1 MESPGKFQLT
11 KRKFLPSTGGRDIPK
26 VFPMRIKKISW
37 FSIFALFFYTIPA
50 FAQSSV
56 TLDTGLGNAA
66 RYFGE
71 RLVRGTKVVVLDF
84 SAPTPRLAE
93 YVMEELTGHFVNEGS
108 LMVVDRKNLEILE
121 QEMRFQLSGE
131 VDDDTVLAIGKKL
144 GAQTIISGSI
154 EPLGNIFRLRIRA
167 IAVETAAIQ
176 GISTANIQR
185 DQTLSTLTAAPR
197 TDPAPR
203 QAPLSP
209 AGKSTPE
216 SSGSSGGGGSSGRV
230 ILPDYLVSPPGD
242 R

>member
-1 MESPGKFQLT
+1 MESSGKFQLIE
-11 KRKFLPSTGGRDIPK
+11 REFLPSDGGRNIPK
-26 VFPMRIKKISW
+26 VFPMSIKISW
-37 FSIFALFFYTIPA
+37 FFFFALFLHTIPA
-50 FAQSSV
+50 FPQSPII
-56 TLDTGLGNAA
+56 LDKGLGNAA

-71 RLVRGTKVVVLDF
+71 RLVKGTKVVVLDF

-121 QEMRFQLSGE
+121 QEIRFQLSGE
-131 VDDDTVLAIGKKL
+131 VDDDTVLSIGKKL

-154 EPLGNIFRLRIRA
+154 EPLGNIFRLRLRA

-176 GISTANIQR
+176 GVSTANIQR
-185 DQTLSTLTAAPR
+185 DQTLSTLTEVSR
-197 TDPAPR
+197 TDSAPR

-209 AGKSTPE
+209 ADRSASE
-216 SSGSSGGGGSSGRV
+216 SPGSSGGGGSSGRV
-230 ILPDYLVSPPGD
+230 ILPDYLVSPPGN